1 MVVFI
6 VWIVFILSEQKKL
19 EMHKRACENKD
30 FCTVN
35 MPCDDTKIIEFYQ
48 YQNSDKAPFII
59 YPDLECIIEEID
71 GCENNSENLS
81 TTKVSKHI
89 SSGFSLSTV
98 YSFRSIENKHDVHR
112 GKNCTKKFCEF
123 LRVHAMEIINFKKKK
138 VKAAGIL

>member
-59 YPDLECIIEEID
+59 YADLECIIEEID

-98 YSFRSIENKHDVHR
+98 YSFRSIENNHDVDR

>member
-59 YPDLECIIEEID
+59 YADLECIIEEID

-98 YSFRSIENKHDVHR
+98 YSFRSIENNHDVHR